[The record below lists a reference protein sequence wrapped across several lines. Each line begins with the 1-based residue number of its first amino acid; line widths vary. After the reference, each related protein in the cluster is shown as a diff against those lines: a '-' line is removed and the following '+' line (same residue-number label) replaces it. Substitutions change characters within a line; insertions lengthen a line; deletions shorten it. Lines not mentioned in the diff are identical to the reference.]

1 MTECIQ
7 QVKGC
12 AGFTLSL
19 ITTGRKY
26 ISYKYVMSCSHL
38 SRHDYWSLK
47 LLQGLHLHF
56 CMQQNAKINWIW
68 LLKVL
73 VHRLQKD
80 FAKVP
85 KSPHASI
92 HPPSRAQWQS
102 AVWQPKNSV
111 CCITLLMLLKWPQ
124 HFSAGGEVKQDHLL
138 LFLEKLLAWFT
149 HRPRPFVSHSQCKT
163 HVQQDIKNTSC
174 ACVIWLIC
182 SGYNRK
188 WCLRNCLQAFFSF
201 LWRIFP
207 AMNLYVLEKKMWK
220 DK

>member
-1 MTECIQ
+1 MVTITVGWGWGSGGFIMPLTRWCNWVSLCTDNTSAWQQTDKMTECIQ

-85 KSPHASI
+85 KSPPCI
-92 HPPSRAQWQS
+92 HPPTLQSTVTVSSVAAQEFSLLHNFIDVIEVAAAFLCRRRGKTRPS
-102 AVWQPKNSV
+102 AT
-111 CCITLLMLLKWPQ
+111 I
-124 HFSAGGEVKQDHLL
+124 FGE
-138 LFLEKLLAWFT
+138 T
-149 HRPRPFVSHSQCKT
+149 
-163 HVQQDIKNTSC
+163 
-174 ACVIWLIC
+174 ACMV
-182 SGYNRK
+182 YT
-188 WCLRNCLQAFFSF
+188 QA
-201 LWRIFP
+201 
-207 AMNLYVLEKKMWK
+207 
-220 DK
+220 